1 MHCTRGVR
9 IAGTTACEA
18 RTGTSVAASRNML
31 RRLVALAGFVTVLLL
46 ALLLLYRV
54 YLHHT
59 AAEPYVDDE
68 PSIVSADVNFA
79 SGIS

>member
-1 MHCTRGVR
+1 
-9 IAGTTACEA
+9 
-18 RTGTSVAASRNML
+18 ML